1 MRKLIGLG
9 TALAAF
15 IGLSA
20 AAGAA
25 EVTLRAVSAFQPG
38 TLFSLN
44 FERFVKR
51 VNEQGKGVVQIQFIG
66 GPSAMP
72 TFEIGN
78 ALRNGVVDMANTTAV
93 FHANLVP
100 EGVALTLAE
109 RPIAELRKNGGY
121 DLMNGIHQKKA
132 RIFWLGRAAE
142 NMEYHIYLSKVPD
155 SPDMKGKKL
164 RSVPTYQ
171 SFFTA
176 LGATPMQI
184 APGEVYT
191 ALDRGVVDGYGWPSG
206 GVFDLGWQE
215 KTKARVE
222 PGFYQVET
230 GVFMSL
236 TSWNNKLDDA
246 QRTFLQEQMA
256 WLEGENAAFAKI
268 AADEKEK
275 QAKAGIEAYTLP
287 PQDAAKF
294 LETAR
299 EAGWKAVIGASP
311 EDGPKL
317 RQLFTK

>member
-1 MRKLIGLG
+1 MMKMRFGLG
-9 TALAAF
+9 AALAAM
-15 IGLSA
+15 IGLA
-20 AAGAA
+20 APAEAA
-25 EVTLRAVSAFQPG
+25 EATLRAVSAFQPG
-38 TLFSLN
+38 TLFSEN

-72 TFEIGN
+72 TFELGN

-109 RPIAELRKNGGY
+109 RTIAELRQNGGY
-121 DLMNGIHQKKA
+121 DLMNDIHQKKA
-132 RIFWLGRAAE
+132 RIYWLGRAAE
-142 NMEYHIYLSKVPD
+142 NMQYHIYLSTMPQ

-191 ALDRGVVDGYGWPSG
+191 ALERGVVDGYGWPSG

-230 GVFMSL
+230 GIFMSL
-236 TSWNNKLDDA
+236 NSWNKLDDA
-246 QRTFLQEQMA
+246 QKNFLREQMM
-256 WLEGENAAFAKI
+256 WLEGENAGFAKR
-268 AADEKEK
+268 ATDEKER
-275 QAKAGIEAYTLP
+275 QAKAGIETYTLP
-287 PQDAAKF
+287 PDAAGKF

-299 EAGWKAVIGASP
+299 EAGWKAIISASP
-311 EDGPKL
+311 ENGPKL
-317 RQLFTK
+317 RELFTK

>member
-1 MRKLIGLG
+1 MRKLIG
-9 TALAAF
+9 
-15 IGLSA
+15 I
-20 AAGAA
+20 GAA
-25 EVTLRAVSAFQPG
+25 LSTFISLHIAANAAEATLKAVSAFQPG
-38 TLFSLN
+38 TLFSAN

-51 VNEQGKGVVQIQFIG
+51 VNEQGKGLVQIQFIG

-72 TFEIGN
+72 TFEVGN
-78 ALRNGVVDMANTTAV
+78 ALRAGVVDMANTTAV

-121 DLMNGIHQKKA
+121 DLMNDIHQKKA

-155 SPDMKGKKL
+155 SPDLRGKKL

-191 ALDRGVVDGYGWPSG
+191 ALERGVVDGYGWPSG

-230 GVFMSL
+230 GIFMSL
-236 TSWNNKLDDA
+236 NSWNSKLDEA
-246 QRTFLQEQMA
+246 QRNFLKEQMA
-256 WLEGENAAFAKI
+256 WLEGENVAFSRI
-268 AADEKEK
+268 AAEEKEK
-275 QAKAGIEAYTLP
+275 QAKVGIETYKMPAET
-287 PQDAAKF
+287 AAKF

-299 EAGWKAVIGASP
+299 EAGWKAVISASP
-311 EDGPKL
+311 ESGPKL
-317 RQLFTK
+317 RELFTK

>member
-9 TALAAF
+9 TALAAL

-20 AAGAA
+20 TAGAA
-25 EVTLRAVSAFQPG
+25 EVTLKAVSAFQPG
-38 TLFSLN
+38 TLFSQN

-51 VNEQGKGVVQIQFIG
+51 VNEQGKGIVQIQFIG

-78 ALRNGVVDMANTTAV
+78 ALRNGVVDMANTSAV

-121 DLMNGIHQKKA
+121 DLMNEIHQKKA
-132 RIFWLGRAAE
+132 KIFWLGRAAE
-142 NMEYHIYLSKVPD
+142 NMEYHVYLSKMPD
-155 SPDMKGKKL
+155 SPDLKGKKL

-171 SFFTA
+171 AFFTA

-191 ALDRGVVDGYGWPSG
+191 ALERGVVDGYGWPSG

-215 KTKARVE
+215 KTKVRVE

-230 GVFMSL
+230 GIFMSL
-236 TSWNNKLDDA
+236 DSWTKKLDDA
-246 QRTFLQEQMA
+246 QRNFLKEQMA
-256 WLEGENAAFAKI
+256 WLEGENATFAKI
-268 AADEKEK
+268 AEEEKAR
-275 QAKAGIEAYTLP
+275 QAKAGIETYTLP
-287 PQDAAKF
+287 ADDAAKF

-299 EAGWKAVIGASP
+299 EAGWKPVLAANPQDGA
-311 EDGPKL
+311 KL
-317 RQLFTK
+317 RELFTK